1 MGVCIICI
9 KITNIDNSSFNLREM
24 KWKFFFM
31 YSNNSDIK
39 IEKNK
44 EIALNGNFFACSIQ
58 RHERGNK
65 ISSFTTIVE
74 QRAILFNTN

>member
-1 MGVCIICI
+1 
-9 KITNIDNSSFNLREM
+9 
-24 KWKFFFM
+24 M

-39 IEKNK
+39 IEINM

-58 RHERGNK
+58 RNERGNK

-74 QRAILFNTN
+74 QRAILFNTNQLHNGYTLYTRDLNEYKQFIN